1 AQISHSL
8 GFRPPFSSRDR
19 KTHMASRIIDI
30 HPHIISKDEK
40 KYPITPLGGKRSVW
54 SSERPIDF
62 DNLVS
67 SMNEAAVDKAAIVHS
82 STTYGYDNSYMVDC
96 IATQPKRFTGVGS
109 VDFAAADAPEKIRY
123 WHGKGV
129 TGLRIFSAGS
139 TMDKQADT
147 LDDPKTFKAWETCE
161 ALRIPVV
168 TQLRREGLH
177 MLYTL
182 VRRFPNVKIIVD
194 HLMHVPR
201 GDQQPYAR
209 AAFLFELARYPNVS
223 FKLST
228 NNVRHSRDGGNSP
241 EAFFPKLVQ
250 EIPADR
256 IAWGSNYPASKGTL
270 KEMVDE
276 AKSAL
281 SCLPHKDQEWIFAKT
296 AQSL

>member
-1 AQISHSL
+1 
-8 GFRPPFSSRDR
+8 
-19 KTHMASRIIDI
+19 MASRIIDI

-54 SSERPIDF
+54 SAERPIDF
-62 DNLVS
+62 EKLVS
-67 SMNEAAVDKAAIVHS
+67 SMDEAGVDKAAIVHS
-82 STTYGYDNSYMVDC
+82 STTYGYDNTYMCDA

-109 VDFAAADAPEKIRY
+109 VDFAAPDASEKIRY
-123 WHGKGV
+123 WHGKRV

-147 LDDPKTFKAWETCE
+147 LDDPKTFKAWETCAE
-161 ALRIPVV
+161 LKIPVV
-168 TQLRREGLH
+168 TQLRREGLY

-182 VRRFPNVKIIVD
+182 IRRFPNVKIIVD
-194 HLMHVPR
+194 HLIRVPQN
-201 GDQQPYAR
+201 DQPPYDR
-209 AAFLFELARYPNVS
+209 AAFLFELAKYPHVY

-228 NNVRHSRDGGNSP
+228 NNVRFARDGANTP
-241 EAFFPKLVQ
+241 EKFFPKLVQ
-250 EIPADR
+250 EIPANR

-281 SCLPHKDQEWIFAKT
+281 SCLKQSDQDWIFAKT
-296 AQSL
+296 AQSLYPALAD